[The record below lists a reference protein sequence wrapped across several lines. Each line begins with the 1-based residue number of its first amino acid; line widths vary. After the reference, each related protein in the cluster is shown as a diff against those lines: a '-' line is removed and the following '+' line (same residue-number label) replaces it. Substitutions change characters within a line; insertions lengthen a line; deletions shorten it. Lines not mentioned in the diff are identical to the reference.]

1 VVRDYQ
7 LKQAVRR
14 FDKAGILRKR
24 GVQYDTVGEELFF
37 NCPFCD
43 DTRRRMY
50 LNSRTGK
57 AYCHNCGY
65 ATNNFIR
72 WMSEFTGY
80 EYSAVYDTVI
90 NGRGVG
96 RPIEMPDVGITNIEL
111 PDGFKLLTQPAT
123 PEQKAFW
130 NYLRGRDIPAS
141 TVIEYGIGYVRTGF
155 YSMRVVIPY
164 TYLGELVGWGA
175 RSIFN
180 RENKEFR
187 KILHPKGSNNSQFLI
202 NIDKVIGNDRI
213 LLVEGPFDMLKL
225 PDIAVASSGKHL
237 SNTQLAMLLQC
248 QAREITL
255 GYDTDAWAIERGR
268 KSSAVADIYSALS
281 KHTNLTYIE
290 FEEGK
295 DPGNTPEPVLRDKL
309 LHAKPLTLSTVVG
322 KTRKRV
328 T

>member
-1 VVRDYQ
+1 MVRDFQ
-7 LKQAVRR
+7 LIRAIKV
-14 FDKAGILRKR
+14 FDKAGLLRKR
-24 GVQYDTVGEELFF
+24 GVQYEVAGEELFF

-43 DTRRRMY
+43 DARKRMY

-65 ATNNFIR
+65 ATTNFIR

-80 EYSAVYDTVI
+80 EYNAVLDTVI

-96 RPIEMPDVGITNIEL
+96 KPIEMPNIGITDIEL
-111 PDGFKLLTQPAT
+111 PEGFKPLTQPF
-123 PEQKAFW
+123 PVEQKAFW

-141 TVIEYGIGYVRTGF
+141 TVMEYGIGYVRSGF

-164 TYLGELVGWGA
+164 TYQGELVGWGA

-180 RENKEFR
+180 RTNKEFR

-237 SNTQLAMLLQC
+237 STTQLAMLLQS
-248 QAREITL
+248 QAREVTL
-255 GYDTDAWAIERGR
+255 GYDTDAWTIERGR
-268 KSSAVADIYSALS
+268 KTSAVADIYTALS
-281 KHTNLTYIE
+281 KYTNLTYIE

-309 LHAKPLTLSTVVG
+309 LHAKPLTLSTVIE
-322 KTRKRV
+322 KTRKRI